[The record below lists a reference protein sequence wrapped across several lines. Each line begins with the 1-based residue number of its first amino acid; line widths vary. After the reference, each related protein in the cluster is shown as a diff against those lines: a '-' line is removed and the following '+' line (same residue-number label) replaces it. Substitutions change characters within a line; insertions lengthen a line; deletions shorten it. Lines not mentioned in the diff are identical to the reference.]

1 MGGPSLKGRYPAA
14 RDATVSPTETFG
26 DVLKYWRGRAGL
38 SLHQLEEAVGMS
50 ATNLSRIERGL
61 VGPPTAEWL
70 DKLAAAL
77 GAPRSRL
84 YRAAGRIPPSDE
96 DDRTD
101 VIEAIL
107 SHAEHLAM
115 PRDTL
120 LKKTLFACDELSGFV
135 HACAL
140 VRPTGL
146 EGLEPKSVKK
156 KLKQPSF
163 AAGVHRDEVYA
174 GAELIGVE
182 LDEHIANVV
191 EALRPI
197 SKELGLRT
205 AADAA

>member
-1 MGGPSLKGRYPAA
+1 
-14 RDATVSPTETFG
+14 VSPTETFG

-77 GAPRSRL
+77 DAPRSRL

-107 SHAEHLAM
+107 TDPDFSQEEKSFLVNAV
-115 PRDTL
+115 
-120 LKKTLFACDELSGFV
+120 KFV
-135 HACAL
+135 RQHRAI
-140 VRPTGL
+140 RRQG
-146 EGLEPKSVKK
+146 PK
-156 KLKQPSF
+156 
-163 AAGVHRDEVYA
+163 
-174 GAELIGVE
+174 
-182 LDEHIANVV
+182 
-191 EALRPI
+191 
-197 SKELGLRT
+197 
-205 AADAA
+205 

>member
-1 MGGPSLKGRYPAA
+1 MGSPSLKGRYPAA

-96 DDRTD
+96 DDRAD

-107 SHAEHLAM
+107 TDPDFTQEEKSFLVNAV
-115 PRDTL
+115 
-120 LKKTLFACDELSGFV
+120 KFV
-135 HACAL
+135 RQNRAI
-140 VRPTGL
+140 RRQG
-146 EGLEPKSVKK
+146 PK
-156 KLKQPSF
+156 
-163 AAGVHRDEVYA
+163 
-174 GAELIGVE
+174 
-182 LDEHIANVV
+182 
-191 EALRPI
+191 
-197 SKELGLRT
+197 
-205 AADAA
+205 

>member
-1 MGGPSLKGRYPAA
+1 MGSPSLKGRYPAA

-70 DKLAAAL
+70 DKLAGAL
-77 GAPRSRL
+77 GAPRGRL

-107 SHAEHLAM
+107 TD
-115 PRDTL
+115 PDFTQ
-120 LKKTLFACDELSGFV
+120 DEKSFLVNAVKFV
-135 HACAL
+135 
-140 VRPTGL
+140 RQRRGIRRR
-146 EGLEPKSVKK
+146 GS
-156 KLKQPSF
+156 
-163 AAGVHRDEVYA
+163 R
-174 GAELIGVE
+174 
-182 LDEHIANVV
+182 
-191 EALRPI
+191 
-197 SKELGLRT
+197 
-205 AADAA
+205 

>member
-1 MGGPSLKGRYPAA
+1 MQGSAVASASNGSRPLNGRYPAA

-70 DKLAAAL
+70 DKLAGAL

-107 SHAEHLAM
+107 TDPDFTQEEKSFLVNAV
-115 PRDTL
+115 
-120 LKKTLFACDELSGFV
+120 KFV
-135 HACAL
+135 
-140 VRPTGL
+140 R
-146 EGLEPKSVKK
+146 
-156 KLKQPSF
+156 Q
-163 AAGVHRDEVYA
+163 HR
-174 GAELIGVE
+174 GIRRRGS
-182 LDEHIANVV
+182 
-191 EALRPI
+191 R
-197 SKELGLRT
+197 
-205 AADAA
+205 

>member
-1 MGGPSLKGRYPAA
+1 MGSPSLKGRYPAA

-77 GAPRSRL
+77 SAPRSRL

-96 DDRTD
+96 DDRAD

-107 SHAEHLAM
+107 TDPDFTQEEKSFLVNAV
-115 PRDTL
+115 
-120 LKKTLFACDELSGFV
+120 KFV
-135 HACAL
+135 RQNRAI
-140 VRPTGL
+140 RGQ
-146 EGLEPKSVKK
+146 GPK
-156 KLKQPSF
+156 
-163 AAGVHRDEVYA
+163 
-174 GAELIGVE
+174 
-182 LDEHIANVV
+182 
-191 EALRPI
+191 
-197 SKELGLRT
+197 
-205 AADAA
+205 

>member
-1 MGGPSLKGRYPAA
+1 
-14 RDATVSPTETFG
+14 VSPTETFG

-107 SHAEHLAM
+107 TDPDFTQEEKSFLVNAV
-115 PRDTL
+115 
-120 LKKTLFACDELSGFV
+120 KFV
-135 HACAL
+135 
-140 VRPTGL
+140 R
-146 EGLEPKSVKK
+146 
-156 KLKQPSF
+156 Q
-163 AAGVHRDEVYA
+163 HR
-174 GAELIGVE
+174 GIRRQGS
-182 LDEHIANVV
+182 
-191 EALRPI
+191 R
-197 SKELGLRT
+197 
-205 AADAA
+205 